1 MYEPDVQCVYFVF
14 SLLIQFLTTYVVRP
28 SQLAFCMFHVL
39 IVILATVTIIYTII
53 LTITEKKCG
62 GGGAIYQSKGWGP
75 YLVSAF
81 QNVSIHSAF
90 YLVQEEAKKFV

>member
-1 MYEPDVQCVYFVF
+1 
-14 SLLIQFLTTYVVRP
+14 
-28 SQLAFCMFHVL
+28 MFHVL

-53 LTITEKKCG
+53 LTITEKKC